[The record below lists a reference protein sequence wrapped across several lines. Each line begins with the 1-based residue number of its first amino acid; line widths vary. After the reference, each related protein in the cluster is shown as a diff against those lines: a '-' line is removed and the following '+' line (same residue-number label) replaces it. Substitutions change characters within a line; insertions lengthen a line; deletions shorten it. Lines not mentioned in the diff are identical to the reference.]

1 MTGAVRSI
9 QAYSRPLQR
18 QGSQSCK
25 PAPRPASEV
34 VALASGSWMFNV
46 YNPVLPCNGRLK
58 SLLLLATAFMRLH
71 IAA

>member
-46 YNPVLPCNGRLK
+46 YVAGRLK